1 MKLPHIHKAADAILI
16 APIVDNLEGYL
27 IDLRQAQFKENFA
40 DSPKVQ
46 FYLEE
51 GDD

>member
-1 MKLPHIHKAADAILI
+1 MLNGRFSVQGGTLEQ
-16 APIVDNLEGYL
+16 IVDNLEGYL
-27 IDLRQAQFKENFA
+27 IELRQAQFRENFA

-51 GDD
+51 GND

>member
-1 MKLPHIHKAADAILI
+1 MLKGTFNAIGKDLEQ
-16 APIVDNLEGYL
+16 IVDNLEGYL
-27 IDLRQAQFKENFA
+27 IELRQAQFKENFA

>member
-1 MKLPHIHKAADAILI
+1 MLNARFSVQGKNLEQ
-16 APIVDNLEGYL
+16 IVDNLEGYL
-27 IDLRQAQFKENFA
+27 IELRQAQFKENFA

-51 GDD
+51 GDG

>member
-1 MKLPHIHKAADAILI
+1 MLNARFSVQGKNLES
-16 APIVDNLEGYL
+16 IVDNLEGYL
-27 IDLRQAQFKENFA
+27 IELREAKFKENFA

>member
-1 MKLPHIHKAADAILI
+1 MLNARFSVQGNNLEQ
-16 APIVDNLEGYL
+16 IVDNLEGYL